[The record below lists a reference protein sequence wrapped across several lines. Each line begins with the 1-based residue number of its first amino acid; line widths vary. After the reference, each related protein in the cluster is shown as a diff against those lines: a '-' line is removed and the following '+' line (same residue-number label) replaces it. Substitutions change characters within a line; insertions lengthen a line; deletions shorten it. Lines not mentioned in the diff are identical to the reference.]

1 LNCKKIQVALFLLT
15 QGLMKKTATK
25 KTYPELTQRRL
36 DFAKFYLI
44 DPNGEQSAIKAGF
57 SRLTAAQQASRLL
70 NNVKV
75 QAEIARLR
83 KAREDRLEASADFV
97 VRELMR
103 LAKFDIRDAFDP
115 ITGQLKDIKDM
126 SEDVAKCIS
135 SIEVKDLY
143 EYDEDAEKK
152 VKVGNTKTIRV
163 WDKKGALELLGQH
176 FGIFKRPGDED
187 PDKTEKKEKLSLL
200 QVIKSIS
207 KDGHETTITNRI
219 SGGKVESV
227 GVDQPRARGYQI
239 L

>member
-1 LNCKKIQVALFLLT
+1 
-15 QGLMKKTATK
+15 MKKTATK
-25 KTYPELTQRRL
+25 KIHPVLTQKRL
-36 DFAKFYLI
+36 NFARFYVI
-44 DPNGEQSAIKAGF
+44 DPNGTQAAIKAGF
-57 SRLTAAQQASRLL
+57 SAHRADSEAARLL
-70 NNVKV
+70 GIVGV
-75 QAEIARLR
+75 QEEIARLR
-83 KAREDRLEASADFV
+83 KAREDRLDASADFV

-103 LAKFDIRDAFDP
+103 LAKFNIRDAFDP

-126 SEDVAKCIS
+126 SDDVAKCIS

-152 VKVGNTKTIRV
+152 VKVGYTKTIRV

-187 PDKTEKKEKLSLL
+187 PDKVEKKEKLSLL